1 MQSPTAKDIRSS
13 GSSEESTGIGGDER
27 IEIENIEAVKS
38 ITDQSVEDQNEDS
51 SASTVTEDKKEAP
64 GIGGAQIQEPDQGTR
79 EISLFVSDIGVA
91 TSRIDSNGSSS
102 STSEDSSTSSSSTN
116 NSSDKS
122 DISSSSSSD
131 SSRSVY
137 SDSSD
142 ESNATTYRKKKNNMS
157 SSMNKSPICDGKRDG
172 FEEWHAKWEV
182 FVLSYDIAYTL
193 VIN

>member
-131 SSRSVY
+131 SDSTRSIY
-137 SDSSD
+137 SEDSD
-142 ESNATTYRKKKNNMS
+142 DTKYNNKRMS
-157 SSMNKSPICDGKRDG
+157 SSMNKSPICDGKTDG
-172 FEEWHAKWEV
+172 FEEWHVKWEV
-182 FVLSYDIAYTL
+182 FGQD
-193 VIN
+193 